1 MKHFDYETIREKV
14 VDAFGRRVVL
24 SLFKEFQRTDYEP
37 LWSLRK
43 DWYPIYMSVPDPT
56 EYETAMCLLG
66 NWEHYQLVR
75 NHPKI
80 KPIMD
85 KWAKEMEVKMRSDAI
100 RSMIRHSGAP
110 NGAAA
115 AKWVA
120 EGQFM
125 KRLMSTKADRI
136 AEEEVREEL
145 AEKVSADMERLGLKV
160 VNGGKE

>member
-1 MKHFDYETIREKV
+1 MKHFDYSSIKDIV
-14 VDAFGRRVVL
+14 VDTYGRKYVL
-24 SLFKEFQRTDYEP
+24 CLFKEFKRTGFVP
-37 LWSLRK
+37 LWSLK
-43 DWYPIYMSVPDPT
+43 EDWYPLYLQVSDPT
-56 EYETAMCLLG
+56 EYETAMVLLG
-66 NWEHYQLVR
+66 DWDHYQLIR

-100 RSMIRHSGAP
+100 RAMIRHSGSP
-110 NGAAA
+110 NGTAA

-125 KRLMSTKADRI
+125 KRVMSIKEDKQQ
-136 AEEEVREEL
+136 EEAIREEL

-160 VNGGKE
+160 VVGGK